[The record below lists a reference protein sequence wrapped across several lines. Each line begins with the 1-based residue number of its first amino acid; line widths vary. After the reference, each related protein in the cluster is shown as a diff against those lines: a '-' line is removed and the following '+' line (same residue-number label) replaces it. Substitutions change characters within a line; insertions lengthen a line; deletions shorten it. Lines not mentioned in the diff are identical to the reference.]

1 MTLNPVFKRLFLQ
14 PPLVPLLIAAS
25 FVDGFWSEGNLR
37 TLVNA
42 GSIDGI
48 VVIGMTVV
56 MIAGGFDLAVGAVMA
71 LAGVVAILLLP
82 YGIAASILGATAA
95 GMVCGALSGTL
106 VTRLRINPFIATLA
120 VMMIVRGAVL
130 GYSDARP
137 VVGFE
142 DAFLAL
148 GDGRR
153 LLPIPVLALIGVLVA
168 VHVAL
173 AYRPWGRHVYA
184 VGANERSA
192 VMAGLH
198 VGRLKMSCYA
208 LSGALAG
215 IAGLLLAA
223 QLGTGSPIVG
233 EQVPLTAAAA
243 ALLGGATLRGGEGS
257 VPGALAGLAFVA
269 IFVNVMNLLG
279 VSSYYQRIAI
289 GGILL
294 ILVVGE
300 GLLLRLR
307 RR

>member
-1 MTLNPVFKRLFLQ
+1 MVLNPVLKRLFVQ
-14 PPLVPLLIAAS
+14 PPLVPLLVAAS
-25 FVDGFWSEGNLR
+25 FVDGFWNEGNLR

-42 GSIDGI
+42 ASIDGI
-48 VVIGMTVV
+48 VVVGMTVV

-82 YGIAASILGATAA
+82 YGIAASIAGATAA
-95 GMVCGALSGTL
+95 GAICGALSGSL

-130 GYSDARP
+130 WFTDARP

-142 DAFLAL
+142 QAFLAL

-153 LLPIPVLALIGVLVA
+153 LLPIPVLVLLGILVV
-168 VHVAL
+168 VHLAL
-173 AYRPWGRHVYA
+173 AHRPWGRHVYA

-192 VMAGLH
+192 AMAGLH
-198 VGRLKMSCYA
+198 VCRLKLSCYS

-215 IAGLLLAA
+215 IAGLLLTA
-223 QLGTGSPIVG
+223 QLGTGSPIIG
-233 EQVPLTAAAA
+233 EQAPLTAAAA

-257 VPGALAGLAFVA
+257 VPGALAGLVFIAV
-269 IFVNVMNLLG
+269 FVNVMNLIG
-279 VSSYYQRIAI
+279 ISSYYQRIAI

-300 GLLLRLR
+300 GMLLRLR

>member
-1 MTLNPVFKRLFLQ
+1 MTLNPVFNRLFLQ

-37 TLVNA
+37 TLINA

-71 LAGVVAILLLP
+71 LAGVVAVLLLP

-95 GMVCGALSGTL
+95 GTICGALSGTL

-130 GYSDARP
+130 GYTDARP

-142 DAFLAL
+142 DAFLML

-153 LLPIPVLALIGVLVA
+153 LLPIPVLALIGVLVV

-173 AYRPWGRHVYA
+173 AHRPWGRHVYA

-233 EQVPLTAAAA
+233 EQLPLTAAAA
-243 ALLGGATLRGGEGS
+243 ALLGGATLRGGQGS

-269 IFVNVMNLLG
+269 IFVNVMNLIG
-279 VSSYYQRIAI
+279 ISSYYQRIAI